1 MQVLT
6 EQEMDQVQGGFGP
19 AGALV
24 GGVIG
29 AVSQGS
35 AAYIT
40 GQGMRGAMTAAA
52 IGAAIGAI
60 AGGTGGMSVIATAVR
75 GVQVSTIAAGAQVL
89 AGGPQKKLRTET
101 SQ

>member
-1 MQVLT
+1 MPVVT
-6 EQEMDQVQGGFGP
+6 EREMEQVQGGFGP
-19 AGALV
+19 VGAVV

-52 IGAAIGAI
+52 LGAAVGAI
-60 AGGTGGMSVIATAVR
+60 AGGTGGMSIIATAVR
-75 GVQVSTIAAGAQVL
+75 SVQVSTFAAGAQML
-89 AGGPQKKLRTET
+89 ASGPQKKLRTET